1 MSVDGLMPGLPWR
14 PGLNLPDPAKAWKA
28 YLIDVQGLRTRDRAV
43 LFLPQGQDGSSSGC
57 GDIGYTNALAPGD
70 TIHERARWDGFA
82 FRGLAPPPTARLDL
96 ISSFS
101 FDRGD
106 PIVEHPPEDR
116 QVLEVHLDTWMTGPP
131 DAMLDPA
138 EAADIALTD
147 PRLTAVLASRD
158 LHNGNEGV
166 CRFDPVTGVYQIGML
181 ESGDLPVARVHL
193 VLVDGVTG
201 ENVGFVERDWNY
213 DVDGFP

>member
-1 MSVDGLMPGLPWR
+1 MR
-14 PGLNLPDPAKAWKA
+14 AARA
-28 YLIDVQGLRTRDRAV
+28 AV
-43 LFLPQGQDGSSSGC
+43 LVF
-57 GDIGYTNALAPGD
+57 T
-70 TIHERARWDGFA
+70 HERARWDGFA

-96 ISSFS
+96 IGSFS

-106 PIVEHPPEDR
+106 PLVEHPPEDR

-158 LHNGNEGV
+158 LHNATRGSAV
-166 CRFDPVTGVYQIGML
+166 STR
-181 ESGDLPVARVHL
+181 
-193 VLVDGVTG
+193 
-201 ENVGFVERDWNY
+201 
-213 DVDGFP
+213 